1 MPPKGTP
8 QDRIDIITAALYKTM
23 KDKSFLKM
31 MKAVGSPSN
40 PLHGEAF
47 KKMIAAEHK
56 QFGGIF
62 KKVGLKK
69 K

>member
-56 QFGGIF
+56 
-62 KKVGLKK
+62 
-69 K
+69 